1 MIRLDTLLYER
12 YTKWTKGTIRLWLV
26 LGIALAALQPRTLS
40 SQYSDSTIQEINER
54 LLELHKCRQKQSL
67 YVKLAVKDSIFIH
80 SQNDTIKEL
89 INATNKQKVAIY
101 RYQTFSLVTTLLVIA
116 LLL

>member
-1 MIRLDTLLYER
+1 MIRYDTLLYEK
-12 YTKWTKGTIRLWLV
+12 YTKWTKGTIRSLLL
-26 LGIALAALQPRTLS
+26 LGIVLAALLPRTLS
-40 SQYSDSTIQEINER
+40 SQFSDSTIKEINER

-67 YVKLAVKDSIFIH
+67 YVKLAHNDSVVIH

-89 INATNKQKVAIY
+89 INGTNRQKVAIY
-101 RYQTFSLVTTLLVIA
+101 RYQTYSIVTTLLVIA

>member
-12 YTKWTKGTIRLWLV
+12 YTKWTKGTTRLLLL
-26 LGIALAALQPRTLS
+26 LGIALVSLQPRTLS
-40 SQYSDSTIQEINER
+40 SQYSDSTIKEINER

-67 YVKLAVKDSIFIH
+67 YVKLAVNDSIIIH
-80 SQNDTIKEL
+80 SQNDTIKDL
-89 INATNKQKVAIY
+89 VSKNNKQEVTIV
-101 RYQTFSLVTTLLVIA
+101 RYQTVSIITALLVLA

>member
-12 YTKWTKGTIRLWLV
+12 YTKWTKGTTRWL
-26 LGIALAALQPRTLS
+26 LLLLIALVSLQPRTLS
-40 SQYSDSTIQEINER
+40 SQFSDSTIKEINER

-67 YVKLAVKDSIFIH
+67 YRVLAHNDSIVIH

-89 INATNKQKVAIY
+89 INGTNRQKVAIY
-101 RYQTFSLVTTLLVIA
+101 RYQTFSIVTTLLVIA

>member
-1 MIRLDTLLYER
+1 MIRFDTLLYEK
-12 YTKWTKGTIRLWLV
+12 YTKWTKGTIRLWL
-26 LGIALAALQPRTLS
+26 LLLTLCISLQPRTLS
-40 SQYSDSTIQEINER
+40 SQFSDSTIKEINER

-67 YVKLAVKDSIFIH
+67 YVKLAHKDSIVIH

-89 INATNKQKVAIY
+89 INGTNRQKVAIY
-101 RYQTFSLVTTLLVIA
+101 RYQTFSIVTTLLVIA